1 MKILTLEWFSKGFS
15 LVLGMKFEI
24 FKGIVA

>member
-1 MKILTLEWFSKGFS
+1 MKILTLEWFSKVFS

-24 FKGIVA
+24 FKSIVA